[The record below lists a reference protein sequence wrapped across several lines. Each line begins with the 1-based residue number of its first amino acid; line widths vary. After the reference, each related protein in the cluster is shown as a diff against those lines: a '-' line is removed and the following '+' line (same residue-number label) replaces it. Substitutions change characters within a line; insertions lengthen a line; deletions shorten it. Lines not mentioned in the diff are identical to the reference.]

1 MSADIMWGAAG
12 ILLIIGDVVFGTFF
26 VMFLGA
32 GALITATLL
41 WTGVSLNNAAQ
52 WLTFSAVSALGVL
65 LLRPKLMQ
73 WFGPSSEERFEEHKG
88 QTVVVVEDVLPG
100 KTGKIKYRGAEW
112 QSATTEADSISAG
125 ENAVIT
131 HLDGIVVYIRK
142 KQQS

>member
-1 MSADIMWGAAG
+1 MSADIIWGVAG
-12 ILLIIGDVVFGTFF
+12 LLLIIADVIFGTFF

-41 WTGVSLNNAAQ
+41 WTGVPLNNTAQ
-52 WLTFSAVSALGVL
+52 WLTFSAVSTLGVL
-65 LLRPKLMQ
+65 LLRPKLMH

-100 KTGKIKYRGAEW
+100 KTGKIRYRGAEW
-112 QSATTEADSISAG
+112 QGATNGDDTIQAG

-142 KQQS
+142 K

>member
-1 MSADIMWGAAG
+1 MSADIIWGVAG
-12 ILLIIGDVVFGTFF
+12 LLLIIADVIFGTFF

-41 WTGVSLNNAAQ
+41 WTGVPLYNTAQ
-52 WLTFSAVSALGVL
+52 WLTFSAVSTLGVL
-65 LLRPKLMQ
+65 LLRPKLKQ

-88 QTVVVVEDVLPG
+88 QIVVVVEDVLPG

-112 QSATTEADSISAG
+112 QGATNGDDTIQAG

-142 KQQS
+142 K